1 MKKKQA
7 EKFAHDG
14 HPLKVSL
21 MLRGREN
28 CYGDIA
34 QEKVDRFIEGLKEIY
49 KADGA
54 VKRNGNTFVAMLK
67 PIK

>member
-1 MKKKQA
+1 
-7 EKFAHDG
+7 
-14 HPLKVSL
+14 